1 MQEKG
6 FPALGTGRQS
16 DTPLI
21 PSLERGLRVQIST
34 IDGLHQEFAD
44 MVNAMEHA
52 ERAEFARLFHQLV
65 THTEN
70 HFAYE
75 NGLMEETR
83 FPGRNEH
90 QAEHRRVLGE
100 LSQLNSRLREGEME
114 PVRSY
119 VCERLPRWFRLH
131 VITMD
136 HALARH
142 LQG

>member
-6 FPALGTGRQS
+6 FPAFGAIRRSGA
-16 DTPLI
+16 PLI
-21 PSLERGLRVQIST
+21 PSLERGLRLQVEA

-52 ERAEFARLFHQLV
+52 EQAEFSQLFQQLIA
-65 THTEN
+65 HTEH

-75 NGLMEETR
+75 NRLMDETR
-83 FPGRNEH
+83 YPAREEH
-90 QAEHRRVLGE
+90 RTEHRRVLAE
-100 LSQLNSRLREGEME
+100 LSQLNDRLAQGELG
-114 PVRSY
+114 PVRHY

-136 HALARH
+136 HALANH
-142 LQG
+142 LKE

>member
-1 MQEKG
+1 MEEKG
-6 FPALGTGRQS
+6 FPTLGAGRQS

-21 PSLERGLRVQIST
+21 PSLKRGLCVQMPV

-52 ERAEFARLFHQLV
+52 KQAEFTQLFNKLV
-65 THTEN
+65 AHTEN

-75 NGLMEETR
+75 NELMEETA
-83 FPGRNEH
+83 FPARKEH
-90 QAEHRRVLGE
+90 QGEHRRVLGE
-100 LSQLNSRLREGEME
+100 LSQLNEQLKRGETE

-119 VCERLPRWFRLH
+119 VRERLPSWFRLH

-136 HALARH
+136 RALADH
-142 LQG
+142 VQS